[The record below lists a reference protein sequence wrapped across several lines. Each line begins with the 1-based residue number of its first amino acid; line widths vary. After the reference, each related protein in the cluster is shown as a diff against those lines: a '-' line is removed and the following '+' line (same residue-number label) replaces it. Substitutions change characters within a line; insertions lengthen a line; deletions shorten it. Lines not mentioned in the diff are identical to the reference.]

1 MSEVLEI
8 MTAEQFVVEL
18 AATEG
23 WIDHGRLREPDFGT
37 STTAATPAPAV
48 PLVSRGDWI

>member
-1 MSEVLEI
+1 